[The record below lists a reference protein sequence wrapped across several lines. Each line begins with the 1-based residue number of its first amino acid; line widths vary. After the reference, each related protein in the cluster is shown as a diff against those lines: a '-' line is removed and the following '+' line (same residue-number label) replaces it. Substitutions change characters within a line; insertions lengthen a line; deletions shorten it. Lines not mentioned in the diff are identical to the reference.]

1 MRSVRGD
8 AAPSPLLCLLPP
20 SIATPYPALSVSR
33 SFAEAKKLAKVRR
46 SGCMIY
52 HVLLQSDL
60 DPIPFDL
67 NVNSMQKKCSSA
79 QLSINGDMICER
91 KLTNKQRPA
100 RLTCCVH
107 RLSKFGP
114 SIYPWSN
121 ALEAAQDWLVYLRV
135 PGSPSRLLCFGSA
148 AP

>member
-1 MRSVRGD
+1 MLRCGRYNEILKRGAQKFARAQTTKKHDNRWTDLQGEGTATRRRAGECRMRSVRGD

-46 SGCMIY
+46 SGCIIY

-91 KLTNKQRPA
+91 KLTNKG
-100 RLTCCVH
+100 LH
-107 RLSKFGP
+107 G
-114 SIYPWSN
+114 
-121 ALEAAQDWLVYLRV
+121 
-135 PGSPSRLLCFGSA
+135 
-148 AP
+148 